1 MSDVP
6 AGEFSSW
13 LRRTRR
19 AQRVKTLGADV
30 PCGSCNACCRSSFF
44 VHVEPHEKKALA
56 RIPKKLLFPAPGL
69 PKGHVLMG
77 FNAKGHC
84 PMLVANRCS
93 IYEDRPQTCR
103 DFDCRVFAATG
114 FEVDAEARA
123 EIAARVK
130 EWRFDLPTAQD
141 ELERR
146 AVLATAAFLRDRR
159 DAFPPETLPV
169 SATQQAL
176 FALKVYRIFLDGVS
190 DAQDATAV
198 AKAVMAELE
207 RFGTE
212 TLA

>member
-1 MSDVP
+1 M
-6 AGEFSSW
+6 
-13 LRRTRR
+13 
-19 AQRVKTLGADV
+19 KTLGADV

-44 VHVEPHEKKALA
+44 IHVEPHEKKALA
-56 RIPKKLLFPAPGL
+56 RIPKKLLFPAPGQ

-77 FNAKGHC
+77 FNDKGHC

-114 FEVDAEARA
+114 FDAFAEARA

-130 EWRFDLPTAQD
+130 AWRFDLPTPQD

-146 AVLATAAFLRDRR
+146 AILATAAFIRDRR

-176 FALKVYRIFLDGVS
+176 LALKVYRIFLDGKAETL
-190 DAQDATAV
+190 DAGAV
-198 AKAVMAELE
+198 AIAVMAELA
-207 RFGTE
+207 RFEAE
-212 TLA
+212 TPA